1 MLVLS
6 RKKSESIIIDND
18 IKVTIIE
25 IMGNKVR
32 LGIEA
37 PKEKEVHREEIWL
50 QLQKSKLTEDEQLQ
64 KSKTGF

>member
-37 PKEKEVHREEIWL
+37 PKEKEVQREEIWL

-64 KSKTGF
+64 KSETGV